1 MLFIKVF
8 KSRFPSTIFLGLLMA
23 AGLWFMS
30 YGSEHPECIEFSF
43 FTIPLNGWSWL
54 WRSLG
59 VLLLFVEAFLLN
71 HFINEADIF
80 EERTNLVM
88 LLYITVGS
96 ISPQVQYLTP
106 VLVANLFTILSL
118 GQVLKIYN
126 QQKVF
131 TLDFNTGFL
140 TGIAAICYFPSAI
153 MMISLFIT
161 LALVRSV
168 TPKDIMIGIVGFVV
182 PFIYLYAF
190 QFLFDFNWSS
200 SFDHWMAPAKLESG
214 KALLIGIIITLI
226 AAVIGWIRSL
236 GKVTMRRRNHYMI
249 IATTL
254 FLMAL
259 PIAIYKDAGLYLFS
273 MAAVPG
279 AVLLVGLITSF
290 KRNWMQEL
298 IYLCFLAMAV
308 SFQLLG

>member
-23 AGLWFMS
+23 AGLWLMS
-30 YGSEHPECIEFSF
+30 FGSEHPASIEFSF
-43 FTIPLNGWSWL
+43 FTVPLNGWSWL
-54 WRSLG
+54 WRSIG

-80 EERTNLVM
+80 EERANLVM
-88 LLYITVGS
+88 LLYITIGS
-96 ISPQVQYLTP
+96 ISPKVHGLTP
-106 VLVANLFTILSL
+106 VLVANLFSILAL

-140 TGIAAICYFPSAI
+140 TGMAAICYFPSAV
-153 MMISLFIT
+153 MMISLFVT

-168 TPKDIMIGIVGFVV
+168 TPKDVMIGIVGFLV

-200 SFDHWMAPAKLESG
+200 SFDHWLAPSDLACSRELF
-214 KALLIGIIITLI
+214 IGVIIVLV

-259 PIAIYKDAGLYLFS
+259 PIAFYKDARLFLFS
-273 MAAVPG
+273 MAVIPG

-290 KRNWMQEL
+290 RRRWMQEL
-298 IYLCFLAMAV
+298 IYLCLLGMV
-308 SFQLLG
+308 ISFQLFG